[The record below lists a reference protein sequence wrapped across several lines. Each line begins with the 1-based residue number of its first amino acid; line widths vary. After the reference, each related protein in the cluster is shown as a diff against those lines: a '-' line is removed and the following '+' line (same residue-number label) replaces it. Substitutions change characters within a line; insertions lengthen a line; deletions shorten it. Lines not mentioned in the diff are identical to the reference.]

1 MVAKSRASVDGGGGG
16 AKNDGIAESFLRLV
30 WGDEPLPE
38 WARIVRWSLPEM
50 DSTMHA
56 SVGDAARDVVRSS
69 GRGHEAYIGVNAV
82 RSDLRGGR
90 GKFAD
95 VVLVSSYFIDLD
107 VDGPGRK
114 QSNLFKSIDECTDLL
129 SSLPLAP
136 TAVVMSGNG
145 LQAWWIFREPI
156 DVRSADLRNRVGTM
170 SMGWTHF
177 VIAEAKKIKRSVDSL
192 GDITRIAR
200 VPGTFNNKYKEQR
213 GSIPISLIS
222 AEPLRK
228 FSLSD
233 FEMFVASESSRPVG
247 SMSTVEVAIDPEAQ
261 PPIEKFEVLKEID
274 TKFRLSWEHR
284 RKDLKDES
292 PSGYDF
298 SLASIAVRAGWTDQE
313 VANLLIARRRKHG
326 DDLKLRENYYAKT
339 ISKARDGVIVDE
351 LQSEITTSGVTPDED
366 GRDKVLTLFSAMT
379 GAQLQ
384 RVVRYMPRGDELAF
398 HFADGRTFA
407 ISLQS
412 LTEWMTV
419 WRRLSA
425 AGFYPHTR
433 RPTIEA
439 WLGLINGLQSIAET
453 VEIEASGPTAEV
465 ARWALELAR
474 YSGALD
480 GIDTPEDRRARAIV
494 EDGAFCRG
502 GLVWFR
508 LNGLIRLAKEQ
519 RSRMTI
525 GEMRHTLSALGAERR
540 LFNARASAV
549 VAGTE
554 RAKQVGGTC
563 YGMALDALRKA
574 ADLDDDQCP
583 PASAGSP
590 PSETK
595 ASGQGVA

>member
-1 MVAKSRASVDGGGGG
+1 MVTKIRPTVKGDAKA
-16 AKNDGIAESFLRLV
+16 AEAFLRLI
-30 WGDEPLPE
+30 WGSDAIDE

-50 DSTMHA
+50 ATELHPSA
-56 SVGDAARDVVRSS
+56 SSAAADLVAASS
-69 GRGHEAYIGVNAV
+69 RGEEAYVGVNAV
-82 RSDLRGGR
+82 RSDLAGGR
-90 GKFAD
+90 GKFSD
-95 VVLVSSYFIDLD
+95 VVLVSGFFLDLD
-107 VDGPGRK
+107 VEGPGRK
-114 QSNLFKSIDECTDLL
+114 QSNLFKSVDECRGFL
-129 SSLPLAP
+129 STLPLAP
-136 TAVVMSGNG
+136 TAIVMSGNG
-145 LQAWWIFREPI
+145 VQAWWCLREPL
-156 DVRSADLRNRVGTM
+156 DVRAEAERNRAG
-170 SMGWTHF
+170 SISIAWTHYI
-177 VIAEAKKIKRSVDSL
+177 IAEAQKIKRTVDSL
-192 GDITRIAR
+192 GDLTRVAR
-200 VPGTFNNKYKEQR
+200 VPGTFNRKYEAQR
-213 GSIPISLIS
+213 GAILIELLE

-233 FEMFVASESSRPVG
+233 FEQFVVVESACPVG
-247 SMSTVEVAIDPEAQ
+247 SISHVKVQIDAEAQ
-261 PPIEKFEVLKEID
+261 PPIERFELLKEID

-292 PSGYDF
+292 PSGYDL

-339 ISKARDGVIVDE
+339 ISKARDGVIVEE

-366 GRDKVLTLFSAMT
+366 GREKVLTLFSAMT
-379 GAQLQ
+379 GARLE
-384 RVVRYMPRGDELAF
+384 RVVRYMPNGDELAF
-398 HFADGRTFA
+398 HFVDGRTFT

-412 LTEWMTV
+412 LTEWLTV

-433 RPTIEA
+433 RPTVEA
-439 WLGLINGLQSIAET
+439 WLGLINGLQSIAEA

-465 ARWALELAR
+465 SRWALELAR

-494 EDGAFCRG
+494 EDGAFARG

-508 LNGLIRLAKEQ
+508 LNGLVRLAREQ
-519 RSRMTI
+519 RSRMTLAEI
-525 GEMRHTLSALGAERR
+525 RHALSALGAERR

-554 RAKQVGGTC
+554 RSKQVGGTC
-563 YGMALDALRKA
+563 YGLALSELRKA

-583 PASAGSP
+583 PASAEPAVEGP
-590 PSETK
+590 K
-595 ASGQGVA
+595 VSGQGAA